1 MDAIRAGITRV
12 SPAVLRQQN
21 PCQYCDWRAVC
32 MFDDRLDSR
41 CVRRFETMKADEVL
55 ERLKLDVRD
64 KG

>member
-1 MDAIRAGITRV
+1 
-12 SPAVLRQQN
+12 
-21 PCQYCDWRAVC
+21 

-55 ERLKLDVRD
+55 ERLKLDKRD